1 MSDQNREEQP
11 DSIPTPDPVVDSA
24 FDAIPG
30 ASAASADQNPP
41 IVPPAPPTSASDAS
55 QPAAPDAPQTSA
67 PAPSS
72 GPSASPVPPPVP
84 PAAPQAYPGAQP
96 AQGAYPAPPAAN
108 GYPAGNGY
116 PGAAPGQQPYPGAAY
131 PGAAYPAQPYG
142 ATPPAGA
149 TRPRFVVSAC
159 VLAWVIAALG
169 AIGLIAALSLLARYD
184 VDGGYLAGYLIIPIL
199 TIIGLVV
206 FAIFTWQGRGWARI
220 ALTVMFALNA
230 VSGLA
235 SIGNGQTNALFG
247 LLLSV
252 LGIVLLWLRPSNAW
266 FAAKRASA

>member
-11 DSIPTPDPVVDSA
+11 ESIPTPDPVVDSA

-30 ASAASADQNPP
+30 ASAASAEQNSP
-41 IVPPAPPTSASDAS
+41 IVPPAPSTS
-55 QPAAPDAPQTSA
+55 APDAS
-67 PAPSS
+67 PATDGSQPTQ
-72 GPSASPVPPPVP
+72 PSASPVPPPTP
-84 PAAPQAYPGAQP
+84 PAPTQAYPGGQPPQGHPGAQP
-96 AQGAYPAPPAAN
+96 QGGYPAPPAAGYPPAAN
-108 GYPAGNGY
+108 GYPGNGY

-131 PGAAYPAQPYG
+131 PAQPY
-142 ATPPAGA
+142 AAPPAGV

-169 AIGLIAALSLLARYD
+169 AIGLIAALSLLAGYNIN
-184 VDGGYLAGYLIIPIL
+184 GGYLAGYLIVPIL

-230 VSGLA
+230 ISGLA
-235 SIGNGQTNALFG
+235 SIGNGQPNALFG
-247 LLLSV
+247 VLLSI